1 MARGAMRLDLPETA
15 VAFFHH
21 GTGNATQTEPER
33 LKMESLCRRKSGV
46 LAFFIHPSSS
56 QPIGFLGLSPL
67 ARIARMATAVSGSAK
82 RIAPLELLVRIN
94 RRAYW
99 DSRRYRRGAGHANH

>member
-1 MARGAMRLDLPETA
+1 
-15 VAFFHH
+15 
-21 GTGNATQTEPER
+21 
-33 LKMESLCRRKSGV
+33 
-46 LAFFIHPSSS
+46 
-56 QPIGFLGLSPL
+56 LSPL